1 MCVRSGWP
9 LCGPTCA
16 KAVQKN
22 PEVLVPVQCE
32 ATFEI
37 EEYYKHSYMSEFNLF
52 RIILGIDD
60 NNNNPRYECIIVL
73 RALLLQKQSPA
84 KYKALM
90 SLESHLEERRGTE
103 AWTKTQE
110 TVVDVMKK
118 TLGIMVSSR
127 DYSSQTL
134 TLISAWSG
142 VRGAVSGVRLLR
154 RDDPEDPGHPRD
166 QQEGDPPVPVRR
178 GGSVRHGLP
187 HGAQLQTQRQDHIR
201 EGFLGEISTCAT

>member
-1 MCVRSGWP
+1 
-9 LCGPTCA
+9 
-16 KAVQKN
+16 
-22 PEVLVPVQCE
+22 
-32 ATFEI
+32 
-37 EEYYKHSYMSEFNLF
+37 
-52 RIILGIDD
+52 
-60 NNNNPRYECIIVL
+60 
-73 RALLLQKQSPA
+73 
-84 KYKALM
+84 M

-118 TLGIMVSSR
+118 TLGIMVSWGLWR
-127 DYSSQTL
+127 LPTTL
-134 TLISAWSG
+134 TLISTWSG

-201 EGFLGEISTCAT
+201 EGFLGEISTQPPINNQLLYL